1 MEVEVDRGGPTP
13 GGRKDRPGLA
23 LRRDGGRGLLLQRL
37 QWLQGLHRLQGLHW
51 LLGRQRTLAEVG
63 CVLFGRLAALR
74 VVDQPLV
81 AGLLGGA
88 AGLVEVLVVPATTN
102 LRKRPKISS

>member
-13 GGRKDRPGLA
+13 GGRKDRPRLA

-37 QWLQGLHRLQGLHW
+37 QWLQGLHR

>member
-37 QWLQGLHRLQGLHW
+37 QWLQGLHW